1 MKDLINQPQPKSEG
15 IEKSAF
21 ESLKARVAELEKG
34 SEATNAR
41 MKHAEN
47 EIEALK
53 RMIQAMG
60 NIGSGKGDT
69 NIDVTQILVRINLI
83 AEEVKSKAE
92 KVDLDKLRL
101 DLQKYVDRECQKV
114 EKQTNDLRNDLRNEL
129 DRLRAEFEQ
138 HRAKDFMALVD
149 RVAALEKQ
157 IKLLHS

>member
-1 MKDLINQPQPKSEG
+1 
-15 IEKSAF
+15 
-21 ESLKARVAELEKG
+21 
-34 SEATNAR
+34 
-41 MKHAEN
+41 
-47 EIEALK
+47 
-53 RMIQAMG
+53 
-60 NIGSGKGDT
+60 
-69 NIDVTQILVRINLI
+69 LVRINLI

>member
-1 MKDLINQPQPKSEG
+1 MKDLMNQPQPKSAG
-15 IEKSAF
+15 IENSAF

-41 MKHAEN
+41 VKHAEN

-114 EKQTNDLRNDLRNEL
+114 EKQTNDLRNEL
-129 DRLRAEFEQ
+129 DRLRAEFE
-138 HRAKDFMALVD
+138 
-149 RVAALEKQ
+149 
-157 IKLLHS
+157 